1 MNKQLIAAILALL
14 SAISGI
20 TYYTI
25 KDSNS
30 PASTSIPS
38 DSEIYRQWLSWK
50 TKFGKVYTPNEAP
63 LKYNAFANTYRLV
76 VSTNAKNLKY
86 KLGLN

>member
-25 KDSNS
+25 KDSNPS
-30 PASTSIPS
+30 AATSTPS
-38 DSEIYRQWLSWK
+38 DSEIYK
-50 TKFGKVYTPNEAP
+50 
-63 LKYNAFANTYRLV
+63 
-76 VSTNAKNLKY
+76 
-86 KLGLN
+86 